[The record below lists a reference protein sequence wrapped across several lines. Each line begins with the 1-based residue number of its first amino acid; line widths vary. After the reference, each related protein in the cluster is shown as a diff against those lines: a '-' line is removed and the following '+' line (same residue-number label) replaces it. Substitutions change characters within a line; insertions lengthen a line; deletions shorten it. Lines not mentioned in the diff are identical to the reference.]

1 MNPTR
6 NRQRGKN
13 TERALARRLGG
24 RRIGVLEGEDINH
37 PLLSIEA
44 KSRQRFIGEGFMAQ
58 AKRHSNG
65 KIPAV
70 IVHVHHKP
78 HDQNLVMMELK
89 DFQDLFGK
97 VSSPEAGGADGD

>member
-1 MNPTR
+1 MNPMR
-6 NRQRGKN
+6 NRHRGKD

-24 RRIGVLEGEDINH
+24 RRTGVLGGEDINH
-37 PLLSIEA
+37 SLLSIEA
-44 KSRQRFIGEGFMAQ
+44 KSRQRFIGESFMAQ

-78 HDQNLVMMELK
+78 HDQDLVILELR
-89 DFQDLFGK
+89 DFEGLFGK
-97 VSSPEAGGADGD
+97 VSRGADGD